1 MGEGKLAHPLE
12 NIAAMSRTAAVLS
25 LVIGSSF
32 LLGLGA
38 CTVDTGEDAE
48 SSEDAIV
55 SRKVDDHWFYGGPLP
70 ALQSPSVTA
79 SLEGHT
85 ARVTGYLPAGTE
97 LPDLPH
103 VKTKAE
109 NGKLRVDI
117 VYPIATAIGG
127 KSNSRPG
134 TYSFHLAKPY
144 RPNGPA
150 YTVSE
155 GWHDVTWGGFPFI
168 AYNGGIAFH
177 GPITDK
183 DNEAPGDLE
192 VWYLRRGKVS
202 GGCNRMMGE
211 HVVEMSHVLGIN
223 MRKVYAANT
232 AITPTTTAKVKVIA
246 DYDTYEG
253 KFIDV
258 DYPTDTGAKRPAS
271 VHGADKVVM
280 FGSWV
285 ATEMPDGKDLPGDM
299 KWEGGVAGRWYD
311 FQEHAVEGAV
321 CSMPKS
327 SLPALKELA
336 AARGGELPTDFC
348 AKKIA
353 CDARLGRVCKPAEI
367 GL

>member
-1 MGEGKLAHPLE
+1 MPRLAAL
-12 NIAAMSRTAAVLS
+12 AMVVGS
-25 LVIGSSF
+25 LA
-32 LLGLGA
+32 LGLGA
-38 CTVDTGEDAE
+38 CAVDADDDAE

-55 SRKVDDHWFYGGPLP
+55 SRKVDDHWFYSGPLP
-70 ALQSPSVTA
+70 TLQSPSVTA
-79 SLEGHT
+79 SLTGHT
-85 ARVTGYLPAGTE
+85 ARVTGYLPAGTR
-97 LPDLPH
+97 LPELPH

-109 NGKLRVDI
+109 NGKLRVDV
-117 VYPIATAIGG
+117 VYPIATAKAG

-144 RPNGPA
+144 RPNGA
-150 YTVSE
+150 AFTQSE
-155 GWHDVTWGGFPFI
+155 GWHDVPWGGFPFI

-177 GPITDK
+177 GPITDQ
-183 DNEAPGDLE
+183 DNEAPGDLD
-192 VWYLRRGKVS
+192 VWYLRRGQVS
-202 GGCNRMMGE
+202 AGCNRMMGE
-211 HVVEMSHVLGIN
+211 HVVEMSHVLGIS

-232 AITPTTTAKVKVIA
+232 AIAPTTTAKVKVIA

-253 KFIDV
+253 KYIDV

-285 ATEMPDGKDLPGDM
+285 ATEMPDGKDLPPNM
-299 KWEGGVAGRWYD
+299 KWAGGVSGRYYD
-311 FQEHAVEGAV
+311 FSEHAVRGYV

-327 SLPALKELA
+327 SLAALKPLA
-336 AARGGELPTDFC
+336 AARPGGELPADFC

-353 CDARLGRVCKPAEI
+353 CDERLGRTCTPAEI

>member
-1 MGEGKLAHPLE
+1 
-12 NIAAMSRTAAVLS
+12 MSRIAVAALVL
-25 LVIGSSF
+25 GSV
-32 LLGLGA
+32 LLGA
-38 CTVDTGEDAE
+38 CALDPGDDAE
-48 SSEDAIV
+48 SNEDAIV

-70 ALQSPSVTA
+70 TLQNPSVTT
-79 SLEGHT
+79 SLKGHT

-97 LPDLPH
+97 LPPNLPH
-103 VKTKAE
+103 VKTMDE
-109 NGKLRVDI
+109 GGRLRVDI
-117 VYPIATAIGG
+117 VYPIATANGN

-150 YTVSE
+150 FTQSE

-183 DNEAPGDLE
+183 DNEAPGALD
-192 VWYLRRGKVS
+192 VWYLRRGQVS

-232 AITPTTTAKVKVIA
+232 AIAPTTTAKVKVIA
-246 DYDTYEG
+246 DYDTYDG
-253 KFIDV
+253 KYIDV

-271 VHGADKVVM
+271 VHGADQVVM
-280 FGSWV
+280 FGSWG
-285 ATEMPDGKDLPGDM
+285 ATELPDGKDLPPDM
-299 KWEGGVAGRWYD
+299 KWEGGVSGKYYD
-311 FQEHAVEGAV
+311 FQEHAVEGVV

-327 SLPALKELA
+327 SLPELKQLA
-336 AARGGELPTDFC
+336 SARGGELPADFC
-348 AKKIA
+348 AKKIE
-353 CDARLGRVCKPAEI
+353 CDARLGRVCKPGEI